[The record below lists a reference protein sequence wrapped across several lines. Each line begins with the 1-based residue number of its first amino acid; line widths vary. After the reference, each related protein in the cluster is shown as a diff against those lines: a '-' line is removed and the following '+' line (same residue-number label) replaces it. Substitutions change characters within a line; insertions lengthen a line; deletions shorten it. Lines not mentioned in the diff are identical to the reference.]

1 MARKRFRKKPVQ
13 VGETYDV
20 NVTEVSRRGDGVA
33 RIKGFVIFIPGAQVG
48 DQVKILIV
56 AVKDRFAVARVLEE

>member
-1 MARKRFRKKPVQ
+1 VARKRFRKKPVQ